1 MPIQCNITQ
10 PTGVVTTYHVVQTA
24 TMNLVENTGNVIV
37 NSFLSKEAFDNGRA
51 PVASNQIDISSF
63 VRDNPI
69 TDASGQPIEAYL
81 LMTST
86 FQSGVIV

>member
-1 MPIQCNITQ
+1 M
-10 PTGVVTTYHVVQTA
+10 
-24 TMNLVENTGNVIV
+24 
-37 NSFLSKEAFDNGRA
+37 
-51 PVASNQIDISSF
+51 ASNQIDISSF